1 MGAYADRLGRKGA
14 LTVTMAT
21 MALAT
26 GVPGLLPGYDRL
38 GLLAPTLLVICRLAQ
53 GFSTG
58 GEWGNAV
65 VFMMEYAG
73 PGRRGL
79 YVSWMQFGVAL
90 GSLAGAASALIVST
104 QLDAAMLQAWGWR
117 IPFVIGFCLLPIGY
131 YLRARVSETPAFER
145 LVVERKVI
153 TAPIRDAFRV
163 GKVAMWQVFGT
174 TAIWNAGGYVL
185 LVYLPTFAA
194 QVLKVDLRIA
204 LAATSV
210 GTFMRAVLTP
220 AVGLLSDRI
229 GRKPIIQMANL
240 GLLLVTY
247 PLFAW
252 LSVDPG
258 ATSLL
263 GTAVVTGILLSLIS
277 GAGPVMLAE
286 LFPTGL
292 RSTLVGVG
300 YNSSVAIFGGFG
312 PFVCA
317 YMIRWT
323 GQAIAPAFF
332 LLACSVVSVLFVIS
346 LKDRT
351 NLPMDEL

>member
-14 LTVTMAT
+14 LTVTMTT

-26 GVPGLLPGYDRL
+26 GVPGLLPGYARL

-65 VFMMEYAG
+65 VFMMEYAE
-73 PGRRGL
+73 PCHRGL
-79 YVSWMQFGVAL
+79 YVSWMQVGVAL

-104 QLDAAMLQAWGWR
+104 ELDAATLQAWGWR
-117 IPFVIGFCLLPIGY
+117 IPFVIGLCLLPIGY
-131 YLRARVSETPAFER
+131 YFRARVSETPAFRR
-145 LVVERKVI
+145 LVVERKVF

-163 GKVAMWQVFGT
+163 GKIAMWQVFGA

-185 LVYLPTFAA
+185 LVYLPAFAA

-210 GTFMRAVLTP
+210 GTFTRAVLTP

-252 LSVDPG
+252 LSMDPG

-263 GTAVVTGILLSLIS
+263 CTAVVAGILLSLIS

-332 LLACSVVSVLFVIS
+332 LVACSVVSVLFVMS

-351 NLPMDEL
+351 NLPTDEL